1 MDSTREDDA
10 MSEYKKPL
18 PVTQPWSQE
27 FWKGTKQRKFLIQHC
42 NDCGKNIFY
51 PRKFCPE
58 CWSSNLGWIE
68 SKGKGNLHSYTI
80 TMYGVEEKFAEDLP
94 FVLALVDLDEG
105 IRVMSRVV
113 NCEHEDI
120 KCDMPVEVVF
130 EDITEEF
137 TLFYF
142 QPAR

>member
-1 MDSTREDDA
+1 
-10 MSEYKKPL
+10 
-18 PVTQPWSQE
+18 
-27 FWKGTKQRKFLIQHC
+27 
-42 NDCGKNIFY
+42 
-51 PRKFCPE
+51 
-58 CWSSNLGWIE
+58 
-68 SKGKGNLHSYTI
+68 
-80 TMYGVEEKFAEDLP
+80 
-94 FVLALVDLDEG
+94 
-105 IRVMSRVV
+105 VMSRVV